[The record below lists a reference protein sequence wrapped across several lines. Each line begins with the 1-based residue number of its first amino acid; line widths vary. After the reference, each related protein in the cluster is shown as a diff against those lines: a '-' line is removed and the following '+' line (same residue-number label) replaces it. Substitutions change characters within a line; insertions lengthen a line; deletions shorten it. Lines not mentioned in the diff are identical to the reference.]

1 MPVDLEPSTSKSGTS
16 ATKRSIGSITGD
28 NDDDKK
34 AKRLKTS
41 KPHGESPIPQSLA
54 EHTYKVKAGAGD
66 IVQASTRKTSLTKD
80 TLVSKIKEK
89 SSEARNIFIPR
100 AGTSGSQSVRST
112 PNLPAHS
119 GDDDIQSDGS
129 TSNHPDHS
137 RGDRLKHLEKI
148 VAKMTTPTSPPLTD
162 TEDMQSVRSTS
173 NPPALSLDDRI
184 TKLEKKVEEIGTAF
198 GAQIQA
204 LTTSFE
210 AQMQAAIKAFDDIH
224 NANELM
230 AESLMGVSNKI
241 MFLKRTSNNLR
252 LLVTA
257 SGRRYQNKE
266 GLGQSKVLL
275 HGVLRNCP
283 LVH

>member
-1 MPVDLEPSTSKSGTS
+1 MDLEPSTSNSGTS
-16 ATKRSIGSITGD
+16 AAKRSIDSITGD
-28 NDDDKK
+28 NDDDEN
-34 AKRLKTS
+34 AKRLKMS
-41 KPHGESPIPQSLA
+41 NSHGESPIPQSLA
-54 EHTYKVKAGAGD
+54 KHTHGVEAGAGA
-66 IVQASTRKTSLTKD
+66 IVIAPKRPTSYTKD
-80 TLVSKIKEK
+80 TLVLKIRE
-89 SSEARNIFIPR
+89 SSEPRKISIPR
-100 AGTSGSQSVRST
+100 AGTSGSRMST
-112 PNLPAHS
+112 ATSTSLT
-119 GDDDIQSDGS
+119 GIDDIQSDGS

-148 VAKMTTPTSPPLTD
+148 VAKMTTATSPSLTG

-184 TKLEKKVEEIGTAF
+184 TNLEKKVETIGTAF
-198 GAQIQA
+198 EARIQA

-210 AQMQAAIKAFDDIH
+210 AQMQAVNKAFDEIH
-224 NANELM
+224 NMNELM

-283 LVH
+283 LVLSR